1 MLIFSLDGVQTI
13 VSLVTK
19 LVVGFNMISVLSTSN
34 RIVQNR
40 DASDISSLPMVLG
53 ALKFMCWLA
62 YGVHSADVRL
72 SLVSCF
78 GSSVFVIATACFYT
92 YSLNKASIRMQLAGA
107 ALFYFCLLSVH
118 VSHGEMALLV
128 SR

>member
-1 MLIFSLDGVQTI
+1 MLVLSIDGLQAI
-13 VSLVTK
+13 VALLTK

-62 YGVHSADVRL
+62 YGIHSADIRL

-78 GSSVFVIATACFYT
+78 GTSVFVTATACFYT
-92 YSLNKASIRMQLAGA
+92 YSLNKASIRIQLAGA
-107 ALFYFCLLSVH
+107 SMFYMCLLAVH
-118 VSHGEMALLV
+118 VSHGEMALLM